1 MRKTI
6 DTISWLVTEPE
17 YRQDPALSYSQ
28 LSRFE
33 KNGRFDSL
41 ETLNEHLE
49 TPSLTFGSAVDA
61 ICTGGMDEFN
71 EHFLVVDSNLDNDT
85 AAIIKEIYNQ
95 HKDLFSNF
103 EEIPIDYVSDIA
115 KNLGFWPADK
125 WSAQARYN
133 GLLKKGNILEY
144 WEILKASEDKTV
156 INMTTYEKVLACV
169 DALKTSE
176 ATRFYFGDN
185 DDNLERVYQL
195 KFKATFDGIDY
206 RCMADEIIVDH
217 DNKTI
222 QLCDL
227 KTSSKP
233 EYLFP
238 LSYIEWNYQ
247 LQNRLY
253 ARIIKQ
259 NIENDDYFKDFKIL
273 DYIFIVINKLKIN
286 PLVWRFGHTFVYGD
300 IEYGNILMRDPFDIA
315 HELKYYLENT
325 PKVPIGINNNG
336 ENDGIEWIKKHYRI
350 K

>member
-1 MRKTI
+1 MKSI
-6 DTISWLVTEPE
+6 ASISWLVTEPE
-17 YRQDPALSYSQ
+17 YRADPALSYSQ
-28 LSRFE
+28 LSRYD
-33 KNGRFDSL
+33 KQGFDGIDK
-41 ETLNEHLE
+41 LNEHIE
-49 TPSLTFGSAVDA
+49 TPSLTFGSAVDC
-61 ICTGGMDEFN
+61 IITEGMDTFN
-71 EHFLVVDSNLDNDT
+71 DKFLVVDNNLDSEV
-85 AAIIKEIYNQ
+85 AAIIKEIYST
-95 HKDLFSNF
+95 HKDFCKEFSDV
-103 EEIPIDYVSDIA
+103 PKKTVSEIA
-115 KNLGFWPADK
+115 KSMGFWPADK
-125 WSAQARYN
+125 WSAEARYN
-133 GLLKKGNILEY
+133 GLLKKGNIDEY
-144 WEILKASEDKTV
+144 WFILSSSENKTV
-156 INMTTYEKVLACV
+156 ISFETYEKVLACV
-169 DALKTSE
+169 NALKTSE
-176 ATRFYFGDN
+176 ATKLYFGEN
-185 DDNLERVYQL
+185 NDNLERVYQL

-206 RCMADEIIVDH
+206 RCMVDEIIVDH

-273 DYIFIVINKLKIN
+273 DYIFIVVNKSTIN
-286 PLVWRFGHTFVYGD
+286 PLVWRFGHTFVYGN

-315 HELKYYLENT
+315 HELKYYLENN